1 MEVFTLGIL
10 QIILLLICRLARILT
25 MTYIGIGVILLIISF
40 AWGLYDR
47 VMSRKEK
54 RK

>member
-1 MEVFTLGIL
+1 MEVFTLGML
-10 QIILLLICRLARILT
+10 QIILHLICRLARILT
-25 MTYIGIGVILLIISF
+25 MTYIGLGVILLIISF
-40 AWGLYDR
+40 TWGIYDR